1 MDFGQLKGFI
11 EQSMRMSHV
20 YQPVMLMTLLAKGG
34 RTSVRDIATSILA
47 HDESQI
53 EYYERVTKDMVGRVL
68 RNRGL
73 VRKEGRTFELLG
85 FDRLTPEQVADLI
98 GLCQKKLEV
107 FKERRGA
114 RIWTHRKLSGGYIS
128 GTIRYEVLKRA
139 KFRCELCGVSAAVKA
154 LEVDHIVPRNKG
166 GTDDQSNLQA
176 LCYSCNAMKR
186 DRDDTDFR
194 GVAESYQYREPGC
207 VFCEMPQDRVVD
219 QNELCYAVWDKYP
232 VTPGHLLVIPKRHA
246 ADYFKLS
253 RPELNAAHFLLEEW
267 KKHLQGSD
275 PKVKG
280 FNVGINCGPAAGQT
294 VSHCHVHLIPRREGD
309 VENPAGGVRHLIPG
323 QGHYPLAREAA
334 GVTDAHPPASV
345 LAKGGA
351 EE

>member
-1 MDFGQLKGFI
+1 MDFDQLKSFI

-34 RTSVRDIATSILA
+34 KASVRDIATGILV

-53 EYYERVTKDMVGRVL
+53 EYYEQITKEMVGRVL

-73 VRKEGRTFELLG
+73 VKKEARTFELLE

-98 GLCQKKLEV
+98 GLCQKKLDE

-114 RIWTHRKLSGGYIS
+114 RIWKHRKLSEGYIS

-139 KFRCELCGVSAAVKA
+139 KFRCELCGISADVKA

-166 GTDDQSNLQA
+166 GTDDESNLQA

-194 GVAESYQYREPGC
+194 KVIESYQDREKGC
-207 VFCEMPQDRVVD
+207 VFCDMPQERVIAYC
-219 QNELCYAVWDKYP
+219 ELCYAVWDKYP

-246 ADYFKLS
+246 PEYFELG
-253 RPELNAAHFLLEEW
+253 RPELNAVHFLLEQLKRQVQE
-267 KKHLQGSD
+267 SD
-275 PKVKG
+275 RTVKG
-280 FNVGINCGPAAGQT
+280 FNVGINCGPAAGQS
-294 VSHCHVHLIPRREGD
+294 VRHCHVHLIPRREGD
-309 VENPAGGVRHLIPG
+309 VENPAGGVRHLMPG
-323 QGHYPLAREAA
+323 KGYYPLA
-334 GVTDAHPPASV
+334 
-345 LAKGGA
+345 GGA
-351 EE
+351 G